1 MQNMRI
7 VKISQSLQ
15 ELLHVALDLR
25 LVKVDVRVRQH
36 SAQIVVGVW
45 RDHVQSGTLL
55 ALGAFLVGCLPL
67 NSHLFQLQDIRMAE
81 HLEQLHLAERSDR
94 KSILL
99 VVHQDLFKS
108 EDLS

>member
-1 MQNMRI
+1 MFAAFMSRCRICDCRFVSTCAIHSVKLGVTNI

-55 ALGAFLVGCLPL
+55 AL
-67 NSHLFQLQDIRMAE
+67 RT
-81 HLEQLHLAERSDR
+81 
-94 KSILL
+94 LL
-99 VVHQDLFKS
+99 VR
-108 EDLS
+108 

>member
-1 MQNMRI
+1 MFAAFMSRCRICDCRFVSTCADHSVKLEVTYI

-55 ALGAFLVGCLPL
+55 ALGAFLVG
-67 NSHLFQLQDIRMAE
+67 
-81 HLEQLHLAERSDR
+81 
-94 KSILL
+94 
-99 VVHQDLFKS
+99 
-108 EDLS
+108 